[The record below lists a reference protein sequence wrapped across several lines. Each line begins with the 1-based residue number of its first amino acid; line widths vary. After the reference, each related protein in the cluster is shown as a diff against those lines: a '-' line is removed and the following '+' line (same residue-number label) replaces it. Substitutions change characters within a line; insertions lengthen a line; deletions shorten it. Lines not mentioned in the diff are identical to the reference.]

1 MKLWPLF
8 YYIESAETVRQ
19 NDKLFIDLLHKV
31 RVGNIVDTVGRLFE
45 ARFIH
50 KFDENYPKDALHD
63 AINDLPDNLYVT
75 EDDEKIPDICKYPM
89 ATIEAAQNKKK
100 KQTQE
105 IKKSFLSLSWC
116 KSDLIS

>member
-19 NDKLFIDLLHKV
+19 NDKLLIDLLHKV

-63 AINDLPDNLYVT
+63 AINDLPGNLYVT

-100 KQTQE
+100 NKH
-105 IKKSFLSLSWC
+105 KRLRKVS
-116 KSDLIS
+116 